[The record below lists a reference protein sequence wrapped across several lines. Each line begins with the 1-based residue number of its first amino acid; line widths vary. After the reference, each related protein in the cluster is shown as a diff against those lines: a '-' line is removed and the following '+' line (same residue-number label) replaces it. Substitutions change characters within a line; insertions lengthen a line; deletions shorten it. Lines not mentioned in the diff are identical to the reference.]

1 MSAVKTLIAVG
12 KIENTLLSGLKLG
25 ILKIVVALIVSLS
38 FIACSLDA

>member
-1 MSAVKTLIAVG
+1 MSGVKTLIAVEE
-12 KIENTLLSGLKLG
+12 IENTLHVGLKLG

>member
-1 MSAVKTLIAVG
+1 MSAVKTLIAVEE
-12 KIENTLLSGLKLG
+12 IENTLLGGLKLG